1 MTDQEKISY
10 IIKNE
15 IIITQSIFKGHKAAE
30 GDEFHE
36 IRKKIYQYRLE
47 LGLVKP
53 RKI

>member
-10 IIKNE
+10 IIENE
-15 IIITQSIFKGHKAAE
+15 LIITQSIFKGHKASD

-47 LGLVKP
+47 LGLIKP
-53 RKI
+53 SKI

>member
-10 IIKNE
+10 IIQNE
-15 IIITQSIFKGHKAAE
+15 IIITQSIFKGHKASD

-36 IRKKIYQYRLE
+36 IREKIYQYRLE
-47 LGLVKP
+47 LGLTKP